1 MPRASPR
8 TSVLICGGGPVG
20 LALAVELG
28 WRGVECLLVE
38 QGDGGV
44 TSPKANHV
52 NVRTMEH
59 CRRWGVA
66 DAVKAIPF
74 PDDYPNDVSFVT
86 ALTGFELARL
96 PRPARRDRASTP
108 SSPEI
113 GQTCSQHW
121 FDPILRDLARS
132 FATVRLRHRCR
143 LDSFEERDGE
153 IVARFRDLAN
163 DRIEEVSALYLAG
176 CDGGASLVRQR
187 LGIALNGTPIL
198 GRPLNALMEAPGL
211 IALSGKA
218 PALRYMVVGPSGVWA
233 NFRCIDPDND
243 LWRISLTDLPPE
255 EVADDAGL
263 DRALERAV
271 GGAIG
276 HRWVSRFP
284 WTRRSVV
291 AERYRSGNVFLVG
304 DAAHQL
310 SPTGAYG
317 MNTGVGDAVD
327 LGWKIAAK
335 LAGWGGEGLL
345 AAYDAERRPVGERNV
360 RAAEEN
366 YRHWVAP
373 PEFGDLN
380 EDSPEGDAR
389 RAAVGAQL
397 IESLK
402 MEFSGDGV
410 PLGYRYDESPICVA
424 DGTPPP
430 EEDFA
435 RYAPTTRPGAR
446 APHAWLPDGRS
457 TLDLFGRGYVLLCVG
472 AEPADAGPLADAAAR
487 AAMPFQAV
495 RLDAPDIAAL
505 YERRFVLVRPD
516 GHVAWRGDAIPQDCR
531 AVVDRV
537 RGAEA
542 PSAGRRA
549 I

>member
-1 MPRASPR
+1 MQHGAFQ

-20 LALAVELG
+20 LALAAELG
-28 WRGVECLLVE
+28 WRGVDCMLVE
-38 QGDGGV
+38 QGDGSV

-66 DAVKAIPF
+66 DAVRNIPF

-86 ALTGFELARL
+86 SLTGFELARL
-96 PRPARRDRASTP
+96 PRPARRDRTSTP
-108 SSPEI
+108 ASPEI

-121 FDPILRDLARS
+121 FDPILRDLAAS
-132 FATVRLRHRCR
+132 FAMVRLRHLCR
-143 LDSFEERDGE
+143 LDSFEQRNGE
-153 IVARFRDLAN
+153 VVARLRNLA
-163 DRIEEVSALYLAG
+163 DGRVEEVTALYLAG
-176 CDGGASLVRQR
+176 CDGGNSLVRQR

-211 IALSGKA
+211 IEASGKDR
-218 PALRYMVVGPSGVWA
+218 ALRYMVVGPNGVWA
-233 NFRCIDPDND
+233 NFRCIDPHNN

-255 EVADDAGL
+255 TAPEEVDL
-263 DRALERAV
+263 DSELARAV
-271 GGAIG
+271 GGTIE

-291 AERYRSGNVFLVG
+291 AERYQNGNVFLVG

-317 MNTGVGDAVD
+317 MNTGIGDAVD
-327 LGWKIAAK
+327 LGWKIWAK
-335 LAGWGGEGLL
+335 LAGWGGDGLF
-345 AAYDAERRPVGERNV
+345 AAYDAERRLVGERNV

-380 EDSPEGDAR
+380 ENSPAGHDR

-397 IESLK
+397 IERLK

-410 PLGYRYDESPICVA
+410 ALGYRYDDSPICIP
-424 DGTPPP
+424 DGAPPV
-430 EEDFA
+430 EDVA
-435 RYAPTTRPGAR
+435 RYAPTTRPGSR
-446 APHAWLPDGRS
+446 APHAWLPDGKS
-457 TLDLFGRGYVLLCVG
+457 TLDLFGRGYVLLCF
-472 AEPADAGPLADAAAR
+472 ATEPADAAQLTDAADRVAI
-487 AAMPFQAV
+487 PVQV
-495 RLDAPDIAAL
+495 YRLDSPDIAAL
-505 YERRFVLVRPD
+505 YERCFVLVRPD
-516 GHVAWRGDAIPQDCR
+516 GHVAWRGDALPKNCEAIIDQ
-531 AVVDRV
+531 V
-537 RGAEA
+537 RGEIA
-542 PSAGRRA
+542 PSADD
-549 I
+549 